1 MRAADD
7 ASWHISARENTGAQI
22 SRVSCLD
29 RGTEKVLQGAA
40 CHGIWNA
47 HLYFAER
54 YVLGCRKAHRFVEQH
69 LAPSEIS
76 SRGGKHAK
84 ALQSRIT

>member
-1 MRAADD
+1 MIQA
-7 ASWHISARENTGAQI
+7 
-22 SRVSCLD
+22 
-29 RGTEKVLQGAA
+29 AA

-54 YVLGCRKAHRFVEQH
+54 YVLGGNKVHGFVEQH

-76 SRGGKHAK
+76 SRGGKYAK